1 MDLNGKTIKIV
12 GSGLSG
18 ATACALLKDFCKIKV
33 FETRSHI
40 AGNCFDG
47 PLANIFIHHYG
58 PHIFHTDDEEVF
70 LFLSKYT
77 EWKEFYLR
85 PKGNTKI
92 GLISL
97 PYSKKTISEI
107 GRQLSEEEIVDLIF
121 KDYSEKQWG
130 VDFNKIPKS
139 ITNRIPK
146 TKDCENPTWFEGQK
160 YQCIPKYG
168 YTKMIE
174 KMLDGA
180 EIYLNCSSDEWK
192 KHDADMTIYTGKIDD
207 FYEQKFGKLPYRSLD
222 FKHFVSNE
230 KQDHFIINENTKNF
244 LYTRRYDQRFF
255 DDESKSY
262 TVITEEYPKEYKDGD
277 IPYYPIPFGDGP
289 EIYKKYEELAKNEKN
304 IIFLGR
310 LATYKYLDMWM
321 AVKQAMLKLK
331 NFGL

>member
-1 MDLNGKTIKIV
+1 MTKTINIV

-18 ATACALLKDFCKIKV
+18 ATACALLKGHYKIKV

-47 PLANIFIHHYG
+47 LLSNVFIHHYG

-77 EWKEFYLR
+77 EWRDFYLR

-107 GRQLSEEEIVDLIF
+107 GRELSEEEIVDLIF

-146 TKDCENPTWFEGQK
+146 TKNCENPTWFEGQK
-160 YQCIPKYG
+160 YQCVPKYG

-174 KMLDGA
+174 KMLEGA
-180 EIYLNCSSDEWK
+180 EAYLNCDPDEWK
-192 KHDADMTIYTGKIDD
+192 KHSADIIIYTGKIDD

-222 FKHFVSNE
+222 FKHFVSNQ

-244 LYTRRYDQRFF
+244 SYTRRYDQRFF
-255 DDESKSY
+255 DDKDKSY
-262 TVITEEYPKEYKDGD
+262 TVITEEYPKECKDGD

-289 EIYKKYEELAKNEKN
+289 EVYKKYEELAKNEKN

-331 NFGL
+331 NFGLLS